1 MSLNVIDISDHQA
14 GISLPTMFEKNP
26 DLDAVIVKATE
37 GTGYVNKYCDPWI
50 QWLIKNNK
58 PWGFYHYLSGTKDSG
73 AVEADYFYKH
83 CLNYFGHGIA
93 VCDLEGNAINRGPEY
108 AKQFLDRLY
117 ELSGV
122 RAMLYAS
129 LSVIN
134 SYGTGSDGIVMNGH
148 KLWLAQYAS
157 ATAVVYGFKKTPWQK
172 GSVAPWP
179 SITMHQYTDHGRL
192 NGFLADL
199 DLDIFYGSKED
210 WKNIASSTKPSPQPQ
225 PDPTPEP
232 TPEPEPSPDIPT
244 KNNLQIAIGLLEYAT
259 ELLKEYE
266 NGTANNK

>member
-14 GISLPTMFEKNP
+14 GINLETMFNKNP
-26 DLDAVIVKATE
+26 DLDAVIIKATE
-37 GTGYVNKYCDPWI
+37 GTGYVNAYCDRWV

-73 AVEADYFYKH
+73 AVEADYFHKH
-83 CLNYFGHGIA
+83 CLNYFGDGIP
-93 VCDLEGNAINRGPEY
+93 VVDLEGNAINRGPEY
-108 AKQFLDRLY
+108 VKQFLDRIY

-122 RAMLYAS
+122 KPMLYAS
-129 LSVIN
+129 LSVIQ
-134 SYGTGSDGIVMNGH
+134 SYGVNADPIVAGGY

-157 ATAVVYGFKKTPWQK
+157 ATAVVYGFKQTPWQK

-192 NGFLADL
+192 NGYLADL
-199 DLDIFYGSKED
+199 DLDIFYGTKDD
-210 WKNIASSTKPSPQPQ
+210 WKAIASKSKPEPK
-225 PDPTPEP
+225 PEP
-232 TPEPEPSPDIPT
+232 TPEPSPDIPVQ
-244 KNNLQIAIGLLEYAT
+244 NNLQIAIGLLEYAT

-266 NGTANNK
+266 NSHSDN